1 MKNQTAKN
9 KKTGF
14 KHIFSLNFLKK
25 KKSPRSKGKPKTRKK
40 RKWGLFA
47 SFGLGKEKEYFV
59 ENLSMLLA
67 AGMDF
72 LVALKTIKQE
82 TKSPKMR
89 AIIEELEEDIEAGS
103 SLSSALERVN
113 IFPDYI
119 ISLVRIGEESGKLAE
134 SLQVI
139 ALQEEKERDF
149 HSRIKSAMMYPV
161 IVLTLT
167 VIVGIGIAW
176 FILPRLSAVF
186 NQLQL
191 ELPFITRA
199 LIAIGNFLG
208 RYGFVVVPL
217 FILVTAGGVYFLFIF
232 PKTRIVGQELLFK
245 IPAIRNLIREVE
257 LARFG
262 YLLGTLLDAGLP
274 VTRALTSLYQ
284 ATTSPPYRRLYVHL
298 RDKIEE
304 GNSFQKSFASFPKIN
319 KLITVPVQ
327 QMVVSAEQSGKLS
340 TTLLKIGSIFENKT
354 ENSTKN
360 LAIVLEPILLV
371 IVWLGVIAV
380 ALAVIL
386 PIYSLIGGLNQPKTP
401 PPPPPVSAPAKRPP
415 QPAEAMPTSTP
426 RTNPAKAS
434 LPPTTNG
441 EKTSPPP
448 ELLKILEQ
456 STSTLPTDAVERG
469 LDLDEKGP
477 IGQLQ
482 ILDTE
487 TGFLNVRAG
496 AGLGNEIIGT
506 VKPGQVFDYVE
517 ERSGWYNIILS
528 DEQSGWVFGR
538 YVKVLP

>member
-1 MKNQTAKN
+1 MTKQTAKGN
-9 KKTGF
+9 KASLKE
-14 KHIFSLNFLKK
+14 KLNFLFKK
-25 KKSPRSKGKPKTRKK
+25 KKTKKQKSKSPTQKK
-40 RKWGLFA
+40 RKFGLFA

-72 LVALKTIKQE
+72 LVTLKTIKQE
-82 TKSPKMR
+82 TRSPKMK
-89 AIIEELEEDIEAGS
+89 AIIEELEQDIEAGS
-103 SLSSALERVN
+103 SLSSALARVN

-186 NQLQL
+186 DQLQL

-208 RYGFVVVPL
+208 QYGFVVVPL
-217 FILVTAGGVYFLFIF
+217 FLFITVGGIYFLFVF
-232 PKTRIVGQELLFK
+232 PKTKIVGQELLFK

-262 YLLGTLLDAGLP
+262 YLLGTLLEAGLP
-274 VTRALTSLYQ
+274 VTRALNSLYQ
-284 ATTSPPYRRLYVHL
+284 ATTSPPYRRLYAHL
-298 RDKIEE
+298 RDRIEE
-304 GNSFQKSFASFPKIN
+304 GNSFQKSFSSFPKLN
-319 KLITVPVQ
+319 RLITVPVQ

-340 TTLLKIGSIFENKT
+340 TTLLKIGKIFEGKT

-360 LAIVLEPILLV
+360 LAIILEPILLV

-401 PPPPPVSAPAKRPP
+401 PPPPPVSAPVQRPSSP
-415 QPAEAMPTSTP
+415 PTSTSTEK
-426 RTNPAKAS
+426 TNPAK
-434 LPPTTNG
+434 PPLSSTNN
-441 EKTSPPP
+441 KNKPSPPP
-448 ELLKILEQ
+448 ELLRLLEQ
-456 STSTLPTDAVERG
+456 STSTLPAELVDRQLLLEEGEVLGR
-469 LDLDEKGP
+469 
-477 IGQLQ
+477 LQ

-487 TGFLNVRAG
+487 TGFLNVRDEP
-496 AGLGNEIIGT
+496 GLGGKIITT
-506 VKPGQVFDYVE
+506 VQPGQEFGYTKE
-517 ERSGWYNIILS
+517 QNGWYNIVLNNG
-528 DEQSGWVFGR
+528 QSGWVFGR